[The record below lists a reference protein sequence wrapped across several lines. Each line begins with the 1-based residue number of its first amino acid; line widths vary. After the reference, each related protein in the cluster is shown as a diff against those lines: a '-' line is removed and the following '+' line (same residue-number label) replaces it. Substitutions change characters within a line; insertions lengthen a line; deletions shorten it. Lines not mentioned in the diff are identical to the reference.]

1 MLKVFLVEDESI
13 VREGLRDNIPWQ
25 QYNYE
30 FVGEA
35 SDGEI
40 ALPLIR
46 KLKPDVLITDIKM
59 PFMDGLALSRIL
71 VQELPEIKIIIISGY
86 DDFEYARQALN
97 IGVEQFLLKPI
108 TRSALQKTLLEV
120 REKIEG
126 ERAQKDYLNKFQNEM
141 HDYEQYSRRRFFE
154 RVFAGILSV
163 QEIYEEAQKLS
174 IDITASSY
182 NLVMICLREKQ
193 EAVNGGSLISEIYER
208 YQEEILRY
216 FLRFPEYLIFR
227 WDISTY
233 GILVKGEAEEMEE
246 LIGRCTSNVK
256 RICELPPGGLDWYVV
271 AGTTVERLSL
281 LPEVYQKVN
290 HLLSYRFLL
299 PNQHILTDKDLELLP
314 GSEDKGMNRLETIKV
329 DPELIQRFLKEGKPE
344 EIEDFVTGYIDSL
357 AEAIK
362 SKMFRDYL
370 ILSVRFS
377 TIAFAEKLGYSQEEL
392 FPNNYTDSF
401 REAVIGEEEI
411 RAYLLRL
418 LEQVITLRDKESE
431 QKSRKL
437 IKTALEYIEDHYHEE
452 DFALNMAA
460 EAVHVSANYFSAVFS
475 QEMQVTFIEYVTAK
489 RMEKAKKLLRQS
501 AKTSR
506 EIAGEVGYK
515 DAHYFSFV
523 FKKTQECT
531 PREYRSRSSESAL

>member
-25 QYNYE
+25 QYDYE

-35 SDGEI
+35 GDGEI

-86 DDFEYARQALN
+86 DDFEYARQAIN
-97 IGVEQFLLKPI
+97 IGVEQFLLKPV
-108 TRSALQKTLLEV
+108 TRSALQKILLEV

-126 ERAQKDYLNKFQNEM
+126 EREQKDYLKKFQNEM
-141 HDYEQYSRRRFFE
+141 HEYEQYSRRRFFE
-154 RVFAGILSV
+154 KIFTGILSV

-174 IDITASSY
+174 IDITASCY
-182 NLVMICLREKQ
+182 NLVMICLRENQ
-193 EAVNGGSLISEIYER
+193 EAINEGGLISEIYER

-216 FLRFPEYLIFR
+216 FLRFPGYLIFR
-227 WDISTY
+227 WDVSTY
-233 GILVKGEAEEMEE
+233 GILVKGEAEEMEK

-281 LPEVYQKVN
+281 LPDVYRKVN

-299 PNQHILTDKDLELLP
+299 PKQHILTEKDLELLP
-314 GSEDKGMNRLETIKV
+314 GSEDKGMKRLETVKI

-344 EIEDFVTGYIDSL
+344 EIEDFVSGYVDSL
-357 AEAIK
+357 SEALK
-362 SKMFRDYL
+362 SKMFRNYL

-377 TIAFAEKLGYSQEEL
+377 TIAFAEKLGYGQEEL
-392 FPNNYTDSF
+392 FPKDTSDNF
-401 REAVIGEEEI
+401 RESVVSKDEI
-411 RAYLLRL
+411 RDYMLGL
-418 LEQVITLRDKESE
+418 LERVIQLRDKESE
-431 QKSRKL
+431 QKSRKM
-437 IKTALEYIEDHYHEE
+437 IKKALEYIEDHYYKET
-452 DFALNMAA
+452 FSLNMAA
-460 EAVHVSANYFSAVFS
+460 GAVHVSANYFSAVFS
-475 QEMQVTFIEYVTAK
+475 QEMQMTFIEYVTAK
-489 RMEKAKKLLRQS
+489 RMEKARKLLRQTD
-501 AKTSR
+501 KTSR

-531 PREYRSRSSESAL
+531 PREYRGRVRESTP